1 MYPYNFARP
10 QSKITGLIKGI
21 NFSNLLDGCQKTL
34 GVINQAIPIVHQV
47 GPMITNAKT
56 MFKIAD
62 VINTPD
68 KSYNNSNVEN
78 MNIHTVNMSSDN
90 KPIFYI

>member
-56 MFKIAD
+56 MFKIAN
-62 VINTPD
+62 VINMPD
-68 KSYNNSNVEN
+68 ENQRNINSNTTSN
-78 MNIHTVNMSSDN
+78 YSNISEN

>member
-47 GPMITNAKT
+47 GTMITNAKT
-56 MFKIAD
+56 MFKIAN
-62 VINTPD
+62 VINMPD
-68 KSYNNSNVEN
+68 ENQRNINSNTTSN
-78 MNIHTVNMSSDN
+78 YSNISEN

>member
-10 QSKITGLIKGI
+10 QSKITNFMKNI

-47 GPMITNAKT
+47 APMITNAKT
-56 MFKIAD
+56 MFKIAN
-62 VINTPD
+62 VINMPD
-68 KSYNNSNVEN
+68 EKPNNNVINSSNYSN
-78 MNIHTVNMSSDN
+78 MNEN

>member
-47 GPMITNAKT
+47 GPMIRNAKT
-56 MFKIAD
+56 MFKIAN
-62 VINTPD
+62 VINMPD
-68 KSYNNSNVEN
+68 ENQRNINSNTTSN
-78 MNIHTVNMSSDN
+78 YSNISEN